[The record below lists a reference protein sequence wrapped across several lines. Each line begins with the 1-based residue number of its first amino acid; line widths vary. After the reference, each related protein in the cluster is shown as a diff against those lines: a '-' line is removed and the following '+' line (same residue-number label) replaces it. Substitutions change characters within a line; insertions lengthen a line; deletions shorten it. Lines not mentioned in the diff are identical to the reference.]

1 MLYAVSMAAG
11 NDRPEFKWLPWGIL
25 GLGTMSSITEYSCFL
40 EEGIAVCE
48 RIQVISLT
56 VN

>member
-1 MLYAVSMAAG
+1 MLYSVSMAAG

-25 GLGTMSSITEYSCFL
+25 GLGTMSSITEYACFL
-40 EEGIAVCE
+40 QEGIAVCE